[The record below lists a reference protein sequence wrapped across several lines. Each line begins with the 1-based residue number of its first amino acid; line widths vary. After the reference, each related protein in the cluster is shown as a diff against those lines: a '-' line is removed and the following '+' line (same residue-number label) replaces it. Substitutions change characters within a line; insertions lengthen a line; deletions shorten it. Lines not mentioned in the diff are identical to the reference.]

1 LEREIAELGGRASA
15 PVRSPTPSERNW
27 GVACHLGV
35 FAGLLV
41 PFGHLLAP
49 LVIWLVQREGSDF
62 VADHGRESLNFQISI
77 SLYGIVAGLL
87 TLVLIGYLLLGL
99 LVIFDLVAVV
109 VAAVRASN
117 GERYRYPFTL
127 RLIS

>member
-1 LEREIAELGGRASA
+1 M
-15 PVRSPTPSERNW
+15 
-27 GVACHLGV
+27 ACHLGA

-49 LVIWLVQREGSDF
+49 LVVWLLKRNESDF
-62 VADHGRESLNFQISI
+62 VADHGRESLNFQISV

-99 LVIFDLVAVV
+99 LVIFDFVAVV
-109 VAAVRASN
+109 IAAVRASN
-117 GERYRYPFTL
+117 GEPFRYPFTL